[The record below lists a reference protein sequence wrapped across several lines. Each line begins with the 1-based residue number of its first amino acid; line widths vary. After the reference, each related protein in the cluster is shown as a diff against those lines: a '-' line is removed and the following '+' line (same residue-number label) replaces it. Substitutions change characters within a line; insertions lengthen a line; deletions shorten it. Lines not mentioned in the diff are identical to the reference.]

1 MDGGG
6 LNTDGGQLSLWPP
19 KPHKPSDLK
28 YTSLMSKDT
37 MDLTILSNEALERLA
52 NTFGLADDWDNEHL
66 CVMEMGRR
74 GHFPTAW
81 LDDLA
86 MAGF

>member
-1 MDGGG
+1 M
-6 LNTDGGQLSLWPP
+6 N
-19 KPHKPSDLK
+19 
-28 YTSLMSKDT
+28 KDT
-37 MDLTILSNEALERLA
+37 MDLTILSNEALELLA
-52 NTFGLADDWDNEHL
+52 DDFGLAGDWDAEHL

-74 GHFPTAW
+74 DHFPTAW